1 MNGLL
6 LLGAREGRQRQVRG
20 VVWCGGEATV
30 QPRRTGTAGNC
41 SSHHRPTRHGS
52 LARFLPACS
61 AVPWGGRPAVT
72 AGLSRRLTSKNLA
85 IQRHGVGRPLPLLG
99 VGCVDWIDCS
109 ARHKYTTRK
118 SMMKR
123 TIMHVRGFYVFSS
136 WVFISFIIIR
146 RRGELSWGARGVSV
160 AIRWNMSA

>member
-72 AGLSRRLTSKNLA
+72 AGLSLRLTSNNLA
-85 IQRHGVGRPLPLLG
+85 IQRHGVGRPLPLLELG
-99 VGCVDWIDCS
+99 SGGLDTLLCSSQVHHQKIDDEKDNN
-109 ARHKYTTRK
+109 ARTG
-118 SMMKR
+118 SLCFFFL
-123 TIMHVRGFYVFSS
+123 GFHFFHHY
-136 WVFISFIIIR
+136 
-146 RRGELSWGARGVSV
+146 
-160 AIRWNMSA
+160 